1 MSDISIQATVK
12 KKKLLKKKKARG
24 DGGRG
29 SKQTQNAYRIFR
41 EKKDN

>member
-1 MSDISIQATVK
+1 MSDISIQASVK
-12 KKKLLKKKKARG
+12 KKKLLKKKARG

-41 EKKDN
+41 EKKR